1 MLEKDNRKM
10 LYAFDRCI
18 ILRKSYCE
26 DVKDVLSKRLL
37 TNKRIDI
44 EFKIELECESVD
56 FVTENILSSYFELC
70 VEDNEYT
77 FCELMY
83 SDFSAK
89 VYTTHIDTVSILDKE
104 SEEYLDYNPPYTN
117 SSLRINNSVD
127 ISQYK
132 KENFDEKYG
141 IVTNIYKDLMSSD
154 ISVVGC
160 EFHHNGQL
168 NFSYGREKNFES
180 AERSAILELIERMAM
195 YGVEGDIVTTS
206 YVNSGNMNFVDP
218 ETLLFY
224 SEEFKN
230 RGHRFE
236 YAREY
241 KWLKV
246 EEYFKKEKAWIP
258 LQFFDMAIQN
268 EPMFVFESSNG
279 VALGSSIYEAK
290 LFALFEF
297 VERDA
302 FLNFW
307 YKQARLYRIDF
318 NSVQDTVRKKIARF
332 ETENKKIYLFDM
344 TFDVSIPSILCLA
357 VDFKG
362 KVATYISTA
371 SHVDYNIAINA
382 AVNECIVGHRIY
394 ETNPRIG
401 KKTYESDK
409 DIVEMFDHVSHASL
423 REYIKN
429 YEFLFDSEI
438 KTVDELYGSKKF
450 RVPSEIDNAKDL
462 LEYLCTNKLADL
474 GPIFFADLTTTQSY
488 RYGFY
493 VAKIIVSG
501 MLPMTFGY
509 ECQRINY
516 ERIQKAIENSQY
528 SQRCLRKGDEIDDR
542 AHPFP

>member
-1 MLEKDNRKM
+1 MLERINRKM

-18 ILRKSYCE
+18 VLRKSDCE
-26 DVKDVLSKRLL
+26 DVKDILKKRLL
-37 TNKRIDI
+37 TNKGIDI
-44 EFKIELECESVD
+44 DFQQELECESAD
-56 FVTENILSSYFELC
+56 FVTENILSSYLDLC
-70 VEDNEYT
+70 EEDNEYT

-83 SDFSAK
+83 SDFSVK
-89 VYTTHIDTVSILDKE
+89 QYTTYIDTIPTIDKE
-104 SEEYLDYNPPYTN
+104 STKYLSYNPPYVN
-117 SSLRINNSVD
+117 SSLRINDSVD

-141 IVTNIYKDLMSSD
+141 IVTNIYKDLMSAD

-160 EFHHNGQL
+160 EFHHNGEL

-180 AERSAILELIERMAM
+180 AEKSAILELIERMAM
-195 YGVEGDIVTTS
+195 YEVEGDIVIAS
-206 YVNSGNMNFVDP
+206 YENRGNRNFVDP

-224 SEEFKN
+224 SDEFKN

-236 YAREY
+236 YNREY

-246 EEYFKKEKAWIP
+246 EEFLKKEQAWIP

-268 EPMFVFESSNG
+268 EPKFVFESSNG

-290 LFALFEF
+290 LFALFEL

-318 NSVQDTVRKKIARF
+318 SSVQDNVREKIVRF

-371 SHVDYNIAINA
+371 SHIDYNIAINA

-401 KKTYESDK
+401 QKMYYSDN
-409 DIVEMFDHVSHASL
+409 DIVEMFDHVSHAAS
-423 REYIKN
+423 REYIQN
-429 YEFLFDSEI
+429 YEFLFDNEI
-438 KTVDELYGSKKF
+438 KAVDELYGSEKF
-450 RVPSEIDNAKDL
+450 HVPSEIDNAKDL
-462 LEYLCTNKLADL
+462 LEYLCVNKLTCL
-474 GPIFFADLTTTQSY
+474 GSIFFADLTTKQSY
-488 RYGFY
+488 KYGFY

-509 ECQRINY
+509 ECQRINR
-516 ERIQKAIENSQY
+516 ERIQKAIENSKY
-528 SQRCLRKGDEIDDR
+528 SQRCLQKGDEINDR

>member
-1 MLEKDNRKM
+1 MLERNNLKV

-18 ILRKSYCE
+18 VLRNSDCE
-26 DVKDVLSKRLL
+26 DVKGILKERLL
-37 TNKRIDI
+37 TNKGIEIDLRQ
-44 EFKIELECESVD
+44 EPECGSID
-56 FVTENILSSYFELC
+56 FVTENILLSYLDLC
-70 VEDNEYT
+70 REDHEYT
-77 FCELMY
+77 FSEFMY

-89 VYTTHIDTVSILDKE
+89 QYTTFVDSIPTIDKRSKQYL
-104 SEEYLDYNPPYTN
+104 EYNRPYIN
-117 SSLRINNSVD
+117 STLRINNSVD

-141 IVTNIYKDLMSSD
+141 VVTNIYKDLMSSD
-154 ISVVGC
+154 ISIVGC

-168 NFSYGREKNFES
+168 NFSYGREKNFDN
-180 AERSAILELIERMAM
+180 AEKSAILELIERMSM
-195 YGVEGDIVTTS
+195 YEVEGDIVTAS
-206 YVNSGNMNFVDP
+206 YANKGNRNFVDP

-224 SEEFKN
+224 GEEFKN

-236 YAREY
+236 YEREY

-246 EEYFKKEKAWIP
+246 EEYLKKEDAWIP
-258 LQFFDMAIQN
+258 LQFFDLSLQN

-290 LFALFEF
+290 LFALFEL

-307 YKQARLYRIDF
+307 YKQVKLYRVDI
-318 NSVQDTVRKKIARF
+318 NSVQDSVREKIARF
-332 ETENKKIYLFDM
+332 ETENKKVYLFDM
-344 TFDVSIPSILCLA
+344 TFDVSIPSILCLV
-357 VDFKG
+357 VDRKG

-371 SHVDYNIAINA
+371 SHVDYNIAINS

-401 KKTYESDK
+401 QKSYVTDK
-409 DIVEMFDHVSHASL
+409 DVVEMFDHVSHASL
-423 REYIKN
+423 RQYIKN

-438 KTVDELYGSKKF
+438 KTVDELYGSENF
-450 RVPSEIDNAKDL
+450 RIPRGINNAKDL
-462 LEYLCTNKLADL
+462 LKYLCVNKLD
-474 GPIFFADLTTTQSY
+474 GHGRIFFADLTTRQSY

-501 MLPMTFGY
+501 MLTMTFGY
-509 ECQRINY
+509 ECQRINID
-516 ERIQKAIENSQY
+516 RIQKAIEHSKY
-528 SQRCLRKGDEIDDR
+528 SHRCLRKGDEIDDR